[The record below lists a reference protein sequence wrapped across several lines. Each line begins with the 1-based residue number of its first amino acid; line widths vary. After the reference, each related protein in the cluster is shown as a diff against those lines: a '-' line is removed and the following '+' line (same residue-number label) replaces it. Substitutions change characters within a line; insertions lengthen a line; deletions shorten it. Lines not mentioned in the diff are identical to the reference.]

1 MMGEAIWPIERP
13 SCQPELT
20 RDDNSMVGPSLSDG
34 QSSAHKSAGRPVNFP
49 IHVTV
54 IGLLVVGD
62 RDHHSDGDGDHNLHS
77 FFSAQLSRPTRTCS
91 SRDQACQWVVSHTV
105 TVHVA

>member
-1 MMGEAIWPIERP
+1 
-13 SCQPELT
+13 
-20 RDDNSMVGPSLSDG
+20 MVGPSLSDG
-34 QSSAHKSAGRPVNFP
+34 QSTAHKSAGRPVNFP

-62 RDHHSDGDGDHNLHS
+62 RDHHRDGDGDHNLHS